1 MYWYKFF
8 FVTQSEKRGTL
19 LLLFILTILLTA
31 RVVLA
36 QYTTVPIAEQ
46 NSPIPK
52 LYAQADSVKQASKTA
67 KNTHFIAKNNPSIHA
82 PKEDE
87 RVKSIQAR
95 KKEKSRTIVVELN
108 SADTTQLKQ
117 LYGIGSGYANMIVN
131 YRKKLGGF
139 YHKEQLLE
147 VYHFSRQTFQRI
159 EAQLQVDT
167 TQLVKIP
174 LNSAT
179 IEQLKAHPYIRYF
192 QAKSLV
198 ENRQARP
205 HGRYNSLHDIVLD
218 KDVTEAFLQK
228 IAPYLSFQ

>member
-36 QYTTVPIAEQ
+36 QYTPAPIAEQ
-46 NSPIPK
+46 NPPIPK

-67 KNTHFIAKNNPSIHA
+67 KNTHFIVKNNPSSHA

-87 RVKSIQAR
+87 RVRPVQAR

-117 LYGIGSGYANMIVN
+117 LYGIGSGFANMIVN
-131 YRKKLGGF
+131 YRNKLGGF
-139 YHKEQLLE
+139 YRKEQLLE
-147 VYHFSRQTFQRI
+147 VYHFPPQTFQNI
-159 EAQLQVDT
+159 QHQLHVDT
-167 TQLVKIP
+167 TLITKIP
-174 LNSAT
+174 LNTAT
-179 IEQLKAHPYIRYF
+179 IQQLKRHPYIRYF